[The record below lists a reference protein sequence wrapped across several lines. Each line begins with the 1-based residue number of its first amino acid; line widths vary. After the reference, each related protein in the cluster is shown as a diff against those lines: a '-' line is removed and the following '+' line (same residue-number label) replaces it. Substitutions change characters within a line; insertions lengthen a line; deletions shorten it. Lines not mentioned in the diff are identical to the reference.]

1 MTATTSDPK
10 GEGVPAMRG
19 FVGTW
24 QYLPAESAEHVN
36 HLVTLQA
43 LGNPGR
49 VLSELDRR
57 LFPRQPPVRHN
68 PAHVP
73 GKIVNLLMDEGT
85 LQPEWE
91 RISEPRA
98 MGCTRNGAPC
108 PRSHRQIGP

>member
-10 GEGVPAMRG
+10 GEGAPAMRG

-57 LFPRQPPVRHN
+57 LLPCQPPVRHD
-68 PAHVP
+68 PAYVP
-73 GKIVNLLMDEGT
+73 RKIVDLLVDEGT
-85 LQPEWE
+85 LHPEWS
-91 RISEPRA
+91 RIYESRT
-98 MGCTRNGAPC
+98 MGCRGNGARC
-108 PRSHRQIGP
+108 PTAPRQVGP